1 MKDFFKFLATASER
15 IDTAKSYHNTTQSKG
30 SELKQREGKAN
41 KQEQDV
47 LQLFYKDANRML
59 SPEQAL
65 NYFQSTNPT
74 KYGNVPITSIRRA
87 FSNLSSEGRIT
98 QSNSKIMGDYG
109 RMVSIWKLKE

>member
-1 MKDFFKFLATASER
+1 MNNLYGFFDKALER

-47 LQLFYKDANRML
+47 LQLFHKDANRML
-59 SPEQAL
+59 SPEQVL
-65 NYFQSTNPT
+65 NYFQATNPT
-74 KYGNVPITSIRRA
+74 KYGNVPITSIRRS
-87 FSNLSSEGRIT
+87 FSNLRGSIVKT
-98 QSNSKIMGDYG
+98 NSKIMGDYG

>member
-1 MKDFFKFLATASER
+1 MNNLYGFFDKALER

-47 LQLFYKDANRML
+47 LQLFHKDANRML
-59 SPEQAL
+59 SPEQVL
-65 NYFQSTNPT
+65 NYLQATNPT

-87 FSNLSSEGRIT
+87 FSNLSSAGRIT